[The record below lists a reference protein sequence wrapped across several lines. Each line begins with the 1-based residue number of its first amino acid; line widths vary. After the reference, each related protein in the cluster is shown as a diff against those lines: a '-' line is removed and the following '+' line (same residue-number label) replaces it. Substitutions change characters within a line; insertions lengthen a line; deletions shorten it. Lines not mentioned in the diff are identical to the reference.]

1 MAAARGVMNLRSLS
15 RCIRG
20 THTVR
25 RLLIPALNSAM
36 VSQLA
41 SIQQGTVLSKLSLQ
55 ASEKRCFT
63 TGLNSCTSA
72 NGEDSADTDVQT
84 EEASEESEE
93 KDPFARF
100 PEDKNPETGEIGGPT
115 GPEPTRYGDW
125 ERKGRVTDF

>member
-15 RCIRG
+15 RCTRG
-20 THTVR
+20 TNTVR
-25 RLLIPALNSAM
+25 RLLVAATNSTT

-41 SIQQGTVLSKLSLQ
+41 SIQKGTVLLKFNSQ
-55 ASEKRCFT
+55 ANEKRWFS
-63 TGLNSCTSA
+63 TGLTSCTPA
-72 NGEDSADTDVQT
+72 NGEDSTDTDVQT